1 MPLSRKKSC
10 VRCREAKTRCNQVLP
25 TCSRCLDKNV
35 RCVYESE
42 RLAPYPQASPRPA
55 QRLQTP
61 NRLHSGPIDDI
72 SPGDIF
78 RTGEPSPSPAWT
90 STTGVLHGVN
100 ESSPPSSIPLE
111 IIKEVEQNVNE
122 DLWLLEQADNARK
135 QKNMQLVTAPDSS
148 LLGKAY
154 SRRRIGGQDVLA
166 SVVLGQLKSYPR
178 MLIEG
183 DKLPPFIHPRCYL
196 DEELAP
202 ACRVSGRHVCFSTEL
217 SICASLV
224 QMFYSKNL
232 KNSEFVWK
240 TIHDE
245 GERIVQQYAS
255 FTSQQ
260 QLEGLQSVVIL
271 LLLQAEDPA
280 SVEKT
285 GGLYLVRIVTGLVG
299 QLVRYHLW
307 RSEPENER
315 PRRADW
321 IWRESIRRTAL
332 VLSVVDFLVEG
343 MIGPGGSSCRAS
355 ETFQIST
362 LPCGRDLWE
371 ARSTRAWMDSYD
383 SLINAEGKYPFLKI
397 QDLIVSTGEG
407 EWLIS
412 PERSHDEQDKQLAI
426 MRWCENMESLGKLI
440 WMSLPLHLSIV
451 KHEART
457 IISGR

>member
-25 TCSRCLDKNV
+25 TCSRCLDKNA

-61 NRLHSGPIDDI
+61 NRLHSGPIDGI

-78 RTGEPSPSPAWT
+78 PTGEPSPPPAWI
-90 STTGVLHGVN
+90 SATGVLHAELN
-100 ESSPPSSIPLE
+100 EPSPPSSIPLD

-135 QKNMQLVTAPDSS
+135 QKNMQLVTAPDSA

-217 SICASLV
+217 SICVSLV
-224 QMFYSKNL
+224 QMFYSKSS

-245 GERIVQQYAS
+245 GERIVQQFAS

-285 GGLYLVRIVTGLVG
+285 GGLDLWGNSFGITYGALSRKTSDLEGRIGFG
-299 QLVRYHLW
+299 
-307 RSEPENER
+307 ER
-315 PRRADW
+315 VF
-321 IWRESIRRTAL
+321 EGKTAL

-343 MIGPGGSSCRAS
+343 MIGPGGSTCRAS

-371 ARSTRAWMDSYD
+371 ARSTRVWMDAYD
-383 SLINAEGKYPFLKI
+383 SLINNEGKHPFLKV

-412 PERSHDEQDKQLAI
+412 AESSHGEQDKQFAI

-457 IISGR
+457 IISRG

>member
-55 QRLQTP
+55 QRLQVP

-78 RTGEPSPSPAWT
+78 PTGEPSPPPAWT
-90 STTGVLHGVN
+90 STAGVLHGQLS
-100 ESSPPSSIPLE
+100 ESSPPSSIPLD

-202 ACRVSGRHVCFSTEL
+202 ACRASGRHVCFSTEL
-217 SICASLV
+217 SICVSLV
-224 QMFYSKNL
+224 QMFYAKSS

-245 GERIVQQYAS
+245 GERIVQQVSSRHHFLS
-255 FTSQQ
+255 FW
-260 QLEGLQSVVIL
+260 
-271 LLLQAEDPA
+271 A
-280 SVEKT
+280 
-285 GGLYLVRIVTGLVG
+285 
-299 QLVRYHLW
+299 
-307 RSEPENER
+307 
-315 PRRADW
+315 
-321 IWRESIRRTAL
+321 
-332 VLSVVDFLVEG
+332 
-343 MIGPGGSSCRAS
+343 
-355 ETFQIST
+355 
-362 LPCGRDLWE
+362 
-371 ARSTRAWMDSYD
+371 
-383 SLINAEGKYPFLKI
+383 
-397 QDLIVSTGEG
+397 
-407 EWLIS
+407 
-412 PERSHDEQDKQLAI
+412 
-426 MRWCENMESLGKLI
+426 
-440 WMSLPLHLSIV
+440 
-451 KHEART
+451 
-457 IISGR
+457 